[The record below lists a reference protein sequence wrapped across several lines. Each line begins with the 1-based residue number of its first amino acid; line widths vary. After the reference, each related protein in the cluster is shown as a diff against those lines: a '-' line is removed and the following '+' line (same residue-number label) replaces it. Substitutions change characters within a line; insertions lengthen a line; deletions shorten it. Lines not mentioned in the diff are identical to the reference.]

1 MPSPKFALSSQDK
14 TPKASGWGFDF
25 HHTEPQR
32 RVPCVK
38 GNMLAPRSADDIAP
52 ITPEAM
58 ASVEQ
63 ALALLANLLGDRDHN
78 LFLGNA
84 DHDGHCTDAAKHV
97 GLIAKGLSG
106 ILRVA
111 ENPGLPGPSRDG
123 AER

>member
-14 TPKASGWGFDF
+14 TPKASGWGHDF

-58 ASVEQ
+58 ASVQQ

-84 DHDGHCTDAAKHV
+84 DHNGRCTDAAKHIA
-97 GLIAKGLSG
+97 LIAAGLSG
-106 ILRVA
+106 ILRVTD
-111 ENPGLPGPSRDG
+111 EPVRTEGVPQ
-123 AER
+123 

>member
-1 MPSPKFALSSQDK
+1 MPSPKFALSDQDK
-14 TPKASGWGFDF
+14 TPKASGWGYDF

-58 ASVEQ
+58 ASVQQ
-63 ALALLANLLGDRDHN
+63 ALVLLANLLGDRDHN

-84 DHDGHCTDAAKHV
+84 DHDGHCTDAAKHLA
-97 GLIAKGLSG
+97 LIAEGLSG
-106 ILRVA
+106 ILRVT
-111 ENPGLPGPSRDG
+111 ENQGSDAPAP
-123 AER
+123 